1 MKTIILYGDLRKK
14 FGKEFR
20 LNVATPGAAIKAM
33 CALVK
38 GFEKYLVDNN
48 EPGFYVKSGKEYLD
62 KDTLHNP
69 TGKDIIRISPYIV
82 GSKKAFKAILG
93 VALIVAA
100 ISLGPEF
107 TAFGG
112 FITSSGMLSF
122 GVSLVLGGISEM
134 LFTPP
139 KPPEA
144 AAREETKPSYSF
156 DGPVNTVQQ
165 GNAVPLCYGQI
176 LAGSQVVSAVIIAK
190 DI

>member
-20 LNVATPGAAIKAM
+20 LNVASPGAAIKAL
-33 CALVK
+33 CALIK
-38 GFEKYLVDNN
+38 GFEKYLIDNS

-62 KDTLHNP
+62 KDALHNP
-69 TGKDIIRISPYIV
+69 TGKEVIRISPYIV
-82 GSKKAFKAILG
+82 GSKKAFKAIVG
-93 VALIVAA
+93 IALIAA
-100 ISLGPEF
+100 AFYTAGGSLAAM
-107 TAFGG
+107 TAFQ
-112 FITSSGMLSF
+112 SSVLSF

-144 AAREETKPSYSF
+144 SAREEAKPSYSF
-156 DGPVNTVQQ
+156 DGPVNTTQQ

-176 LAGSQVVSAVIIAK
+176 LAGSQAISAVIIAK

>member
-82 GSKKAFKAILG
+82 GSRKRFKALLG
-93 VALIVAA
+93 VALIAVAL
-100 ISLGPEF
+100 SQPELFAASGLF
-107 TAFGG
+107 TQA
-112 FITSSGMLSF
+112 SVLSF